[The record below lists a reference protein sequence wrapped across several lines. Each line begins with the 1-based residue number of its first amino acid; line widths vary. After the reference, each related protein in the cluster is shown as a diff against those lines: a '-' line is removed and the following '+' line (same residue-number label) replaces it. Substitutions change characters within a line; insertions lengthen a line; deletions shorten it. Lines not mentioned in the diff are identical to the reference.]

1 MQRVLNI
8 ILQNFFDN
16 MSYGY
21 GSDYRYDSGE
31 FINNGSYT
39 ASTKGI
45 MTIFQFMLTWVLIF

>member
-1 MQRVLNI
+1 
-8 ILQNFFDN
+8 

-39 ASTKGI
+39 ASTKGNYDN
-45 MTIFQFMLTWVLIF
+45 LSVYANLGLIF